1 MAKCREKGREGG
13 AHLRGADARPRR
25 PSPRRLPARQRGVSA
40 QRPAHPA
47 ALPRGTLGVRGAPRA
62 PREPPLSRGSAPP
75 SSDSM
80 APLERAR
87 FIGDRRSAG
96 SCAPRPRHARPRA
109 CACNPAEPHAQQ
121 THRADRWHG
130 SGGYLG
136 RRVDSSA
143 ESQRT
148 WHSSGG
154 TASRHMATARA
165 VARCLLGT
173 RRVPSTL
180 PRNALAARLRP
191 TPVLRARAHAS
202 H

>member
-47 ALPRGTLGVRGAPRA
+47 ALPARHVGRTGRTACAEGAAALPRVGSAVVGQHGALGTRALHRRQEVGGILRPAAASRA
-62 PREPPLSRGSAPP
+62 PACLRLQPSGTARAADASRGQVARLRWLPGSPRRFLRGVAAH
-75 SSDSM
+75 M
-80 APLERAR
+80 A
-87 FIGDRRSAG
+87 FF
-96 SCAPRPRHARPRA
+96 
-109 CACNPAEPHAQQ
+109 
-121 THRADRWHG
+121 RWHG
-130 SGGYLG
+130 
-136 RRVDSSA
+136 
-143 ESQRT
+143 QP
-148 WHSSGG
+148 
-154 TASRHMATARA
+154 HMATARA